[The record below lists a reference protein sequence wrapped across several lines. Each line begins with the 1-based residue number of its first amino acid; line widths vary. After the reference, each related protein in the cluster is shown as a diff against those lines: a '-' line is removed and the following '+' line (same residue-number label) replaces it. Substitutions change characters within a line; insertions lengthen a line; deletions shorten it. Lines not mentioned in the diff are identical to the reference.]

1 MDPAKVRTVLDWND
15 PKNVKEVQ
23 SFLGFANFY
32 RRFISGYSRIAAP
45 LTALT
50 HKDKE
55 FKWTLEAQEAF
66 DQLRAAFA
74 TAPVLASFDPKK
86 EIRVETDS
94 SDYALGAVLSQ
105 PNEQGR

>member
-1 MDPAKVRTVLDWND
+1 
-15 PKNVKEVQ
+15 
-23 SFLGFANFY
+23 
-32 RRFISGYSRIAAP
+32 
-45 LTALT
+45 LT

-55 FKWTLEAQEAF
+55 FNWTREAQEAMDELKRVF
-66 DQLRAAFA
+66 
-74 TAPVLASFDPKK
+74 TTSPVLASFQPDK